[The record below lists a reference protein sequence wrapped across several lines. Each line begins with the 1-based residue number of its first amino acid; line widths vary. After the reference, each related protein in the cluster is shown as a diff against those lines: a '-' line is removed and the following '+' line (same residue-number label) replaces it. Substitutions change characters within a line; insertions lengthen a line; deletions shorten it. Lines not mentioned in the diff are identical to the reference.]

1 MMYSV
6 KVIPKALESSINFF
20 LIGAGI
26 LRVRATWSPVGS
38 LGGRPTLRFM
48 KALFLRV
55 MWVSA
60 TDDEQ
65 CQDTGKSRKQQ
76 NE

>member
-6 KVIPKALESSINFF
+6 KVIPKALESAINFF

-26 LRVRATWSPVGS
+26 LRVKATWSPVGS

-48 KALFLRV
+48 K
-55 MWVSA
+55 SA
-60 TDDEQ
+60 IWSMA
-65 CQDTGKSRKQQ
+65 GIS
-76 NE
+76 N